1 MNARQLFE
9 RLGAA
14 PVEAPPKPTTKP
26 PVERP
31 GAPPRPGKH
40 PNPYRRRLPNPGPLP
55 KPKACEAKELFVTKN
70 PPGRNSYSQ
79 RISRAQSMLAKE
91 RIKHHDRE
99 IQKTRSAPL
108 VSEAKSL
115 IQQLR

>member
-1 MNARQLFE
+1 M
-9 RLGAA
+9 
-14 PVEAPPKPTTKP
+14 
-26 PVERP
+26 
-31 GAPPRPGKH
+31 
-40 PNPYRRRLPNPGPLP
+40 P
-55 KPKACEAKELFVTKN
+55 KPKACEAKELFTNTKK

-99 IQKTRSAPL
+99 IQKMRSAPL

-115 IQQLR
+115 FQQAR